1 MGQRLVIE
9 LYNGKEKLANAYY
22 HWSAYSLPSIAL
34 TEVVINKLEEL
45 GDTMP
50 PKLKVIKALEATGAG
65 MVKEELEEAKNI
77 FPNADFK
84 PCEDRNEG
92 LLGIT
97 EDYMNDI
104 FDWNEGFIKIDIKDE
119 TFCFDVCWAE
129 SQPLVY
135 DPEIDNMVEAEV
147 IETNI
152 NLDEVCF
159 CEIETLYQ
167 LFEEIC
173 YGSGKVGKVTTN
185 NDDFVYVR
193 AID

>member
-9 LYNGKEKLANAYY
+9 LYDGRERLANAYY
-22 HWSAYSLPSIAL
+22 HWSAYSLPSITLA
-34 TEVVINKLEEL
+34 EVVIKKLEEI
-45 GDTMP
+45 GDTLS
-50 PKLKVIKALEATGAG
+50 PKLKAIKALEATGAG
-65 MVKEELEEAKNI
+65 MVKTELEEAKAL
-77 FPNADFK
+77 FPNIEFK
-84 PCEDRNEG
+84 PCVDRNEG

-97 EDYMNDI
+97 EDYMNTT
-104 FDWNEGFIKIDIKDE
+104 FDWNEGFIKIDIKEE
-119 TFCFDVCWAE
+119 TFCFDVCWSE

-152 NLDEVCF
+152 NLDEVNF
-159 CEIETLYQ
+159 CEIETLFS

-185 NDDFVYVR
+185 NDEFIFVR